1 MLTYIGERRPKAAKS
16 TLAGVFN
23 KYVGSKLP
31 SHVFAEN
38 APFGKGHHPVG
49 QLLLALP
56 VHCDH
61 LHLIHCVPHKLEPIC
76 RGKSGQ
82 QALDACASH
91 LDPIFKDAGQ
101 ARDQLYL
108 GNPVEEEDV
117 DLCPAGGV
125 EGGESN
131 IIRQDKGGQSLS

>member
-1 MLTYIGERRPKAAKS
+1 M
-16 TLAGVFN
+16 
-23 KYVGSKLP
+23 
-31 SHVFAEN
+31 FAEN